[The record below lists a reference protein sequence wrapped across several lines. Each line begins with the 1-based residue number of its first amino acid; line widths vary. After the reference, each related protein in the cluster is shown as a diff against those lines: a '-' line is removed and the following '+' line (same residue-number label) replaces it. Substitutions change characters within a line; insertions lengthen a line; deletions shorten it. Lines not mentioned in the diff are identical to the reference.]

1 MVKPKELEAADGSI
15 DLEEFLKSID
25 PKSIFDF
32 TNKETLLERISTMTL
47 DETIENSL
55 TNLKL
60 IFGSLR
66 TEENFEEALEIITR
80 NFFDEK
86 TTHEVQINFNFE
98 ITFPGTDLESKN
110 NALFC
115 LACAACVQAKHQALS
130 NNKDEAWALVTYANL
145 LIGRAEESFEQER
158 KAIEALSRQSK
169 GGEATK
175 EKHLIIRNEVIRML
189 RELAPPSGWKNK
201 KRAAE
206 VIGEKLE
213 NFIME
218 NNLGDIVTL
227 PVATVTTLLYRL
239 EEMEIQAAFEASS
252 VKHKIKKAK
261 DPESY
266 SISNIQATHKAS
278 RKQQ

>member
-1 MVKPKELEAADGSI
+1 MVEPTEFEVAHESIGFEEL
-15 DLEEFLKSID
+15 LKSID
-25 PKSIFDF
+25 PESIFDF
-32 TNKETLLERISTMTL
+32 TNKKTLLEIKSSLTL
-47 DETIENSL
+47 DDIIKNSL
-55 TNLKL
+55 ANLKIIL
-60 IFGSLR
+60 KSLR
-66 TEENFEEALEIITR
+66 PDENFDETLEVISHTV
-80 NFFDEK
+80 FDEK
-86 TTHEVQINFNFE
+86 TKHEEQINYNFE
-98 ITFPGTDLESKN
+98 ITFPGTDLERKN
-110 NALFC
+110 IALFC
-115 LACAACVQAKHQALS
+115 LACAACLQAKNQILS
-130 NNKDEAWALVTYANL
+130 DNKDEAWALATYANL

-189 RELAPPSGWKNK
+189 RELAPPIGWKNK

-213 NFIME
+213 DFIME
-218 NNLGDIVTL
+218 NHLGDIVTL

-252 VKHKIKKAK
+252 AKHKIKKTK

-266 SISNIQATHKAS
+266 LISNMQVTLKAN
-278 RKQQ
+278 RKQ

>member
-1 MVKPKELEAADGSI
+1 MVKPNELEAADGSI

-25 PKSIFDF
+25 PESVFSF
-32 TNKETLLERISTMTL
+32 TNNKTLLEIKSSLTL
-47 DETIENSL
+47 DEILENSL
-55 TNLKL
+55 ANLKTIL
-60 IFGSLR
+60 DSLR
-66 TEENFEEALEIITR
+66 PDENFDETLEVISR

-86 TTHEVQINFNFE
+86 KNHEEQINFNFE
-98 ITFPGTDLESKN
+98 INFPGTDLERKN
-110 NALFC
+110 IALFC
-115 LACAACVQAKHQALS
+115 LACAACVQAKHQILS
-130 NNKDEAWALVTYANL
+130 NNRDEAWALVTYANL

-158 KAIEALSRQSK
+158 KALGALSRQSK

-189 RELAPPSGWKNK
+189 RELAPSTGWKNK
-201 KRAAE
+201 KRAAA

-218 NNLGDIVTL
+218 NNLGNIVTL

-239 EEMEIQAAFEASS
+239 EETEIQAAFEASS
-252 VKHKIKKAK
+252 VKHKIKIK

-266 SISNIQATHKAS
+266 SISNIQITHKGS
-278 RKQQ
+278 REQQ

>member
-25 PKSIFDF
+25 PESIFNF
-32 TNKETLLERISTMTL
+32 TNSKTLLEIKSSLTL
-47 DETIENSL
+47 DEIIENSL
-55 TNLKL
+55 TNLKTIL
-60 IFGSLR
+60 ENLR
-66 TEENFEEALEIITR
+66 PDENFDETLEVISRTV
-80 NFFDEK
+80 FDEK
-86 TTHEVQINFNFE
+86 KKHEEQINFNFE
-98 ITFPGTDLESKN
+98 ITFPGTDLERKN
-110 NALFC
+110 IALFC
-115 LACAACVQAKHQALS
+115 LACAACVQAKHQILS
-130 NNKDEAWALVTYANL
+130 DNRDGAWALVTYANL

-158 KAIEALSRQSK
+158 KALEALSRQSK

-175 EKHLIIRNEVIRML
+175 EKHLVIRNEVIRML
-189 RELAPPSGWKNK
+189 RELAPPTGWKNK

-213 NFIME
+213 NFIIK

-239 EEMEIQAAFEASS
+239 EEMEIQAAFESS
-252 VKHKIKKAK
+252 SAKHKIKKAK

-278 RKQQ
+278 RKQ